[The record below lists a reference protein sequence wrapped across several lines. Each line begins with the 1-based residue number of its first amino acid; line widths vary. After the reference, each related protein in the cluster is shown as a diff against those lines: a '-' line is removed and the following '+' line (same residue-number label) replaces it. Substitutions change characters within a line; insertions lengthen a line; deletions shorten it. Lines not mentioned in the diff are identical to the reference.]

1 MCISKGTEVPWII
14 HHYGF
19 ESRQNLQ
26 SLKLEKTVPA
36 TRSNE
41 LSVKESFK
49 FLSASLF

>member
-19 ESRQNLQ
+19 ESRQNL

-49 FLSASLF
+49 FLCASLF